1 MSCSVLNFLSFF
13 IKKLLSRGIFPFI
26 YIIHFIATITS
37 RCKTDAQLNFNRDR
51 GAWHDICPAK
61 ENLNKKIIWLL
72 SPSNFC
78 LLLLARSRRRS
89 EGLILIYFISMIN
102 FHPLNTSLF
111 LIQSEMYYAE
121 IKPPWWE
128 IQLIRTTFYCISKT
142 RSAQRLDITWEILR
156 PTS

>member
-1 MSCSVLNFLSFF
+1 MSGSVLNFLSFF

-78 LLLLARSRRRS
+78 LLLLAGSRRRS

-111 LIQSEMYYAE
+111 KFNQKCTTLKSSHLGEKFNWSE
-121 IKPPWWE
+121 
-128 IQLIRTTFYCISKT
+128 R
-142 RSAQRLDITWEILR
+142 RSTVSVKQGVLKG
-156 PTS
+156 